1 MKIHPEIVRRHAAG
15 HERGISEARTRPNRD
30 FDPVIG
36 TNIFVNYGNL
46 SRRLRE
52 GT

>member
-1 MKIHPEIVRRHAAG
+1 MPLDMNVVYQKLEL
-15 HERGISEARTRPNRD
+15 EPNRD